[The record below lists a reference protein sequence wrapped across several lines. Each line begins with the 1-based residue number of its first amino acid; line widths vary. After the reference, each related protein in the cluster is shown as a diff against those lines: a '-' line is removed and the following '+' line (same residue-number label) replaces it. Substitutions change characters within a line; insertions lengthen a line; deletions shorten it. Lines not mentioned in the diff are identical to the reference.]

1 MLILF
6 PVCFDNWEFIENLI
20 KINLIVID
28 EKQKELDEKEKFRL
42 IYTLYQGESWIGN
55 ANNDWEGIKYKM
67 NSCFNS
73 KINFVKLFYVF
84 STENFNRSSEEVNYL
99 MELFMKWFKKAKS
112 KYDSENIKVLFS
124 SQKEFLKPEIVK
136 AIDELEEATKDN
148 TGLVVNFCLSYGGRQ
163 EIVDAT
169 KKIATAVL
177 ENKLNIND
185 INEELFKKYLYN
197 DLPDV
202 DFLIRTSGEN
212 RVSNFM
218 LWQISYAEMYFPK
231 VYFPDFTPKCL
242 EEAIEEY
249 EKRDRR
255 FGNVK

>member
-1 MLILF
+1 MTKVNHIG
-6 PVCFDNWEFIENLI
+6 I
-20 KINLIVID
+20 IVD
-28 EKQKELDEKEKFRL
+28 GNGRWAKEKGKSRSEGHKAGAE
-42 IYTLYQGESWIGN
+42 TLEKIILYISKENI
-55 ANNDWEGIKYKM
+55 ANYL
-67 NSCFNS
+67 S
-73 KINFVKLFYVF
+73 LYVF
-84 STENFNRSSEEVNYL
+84 STENFSRSPEEVNYL
-99 MELFMKWFKKAKS
+99 MELFMKWFKKS
-112 KYDSENIKVLFS
+112 KEKYKDANIKVLFS

>member
-1 MLILF
+1 MTKVNHIG
-6 PVCFDNWEFIENLI
+6 I
-20 KINLIVID
+20 IVD
-28 EKQKELDEKEKFRL
+28 GNGRWAKEKGKSRSEGHKAGAE
-42 IYTLYQGESWIGN
+42 TLEKIILYISKENI
-55 ANNDWEGIKYKM
+55 ANYL
-67 NSCFNS
+67 S
-73 KINFVKLFYVF
+73 LYVF
-84 STENFNRSSEEVNYL
+84 STENFSRSPEEVNYL
-99 MELFMKWFKKAKS
+99 MELFMKWFKKCKE
-112 KYDSENIKVLFS
+112 KYKDANIKVLFS

-169 KKIATAVL
+169 KKVATAVL

>member
-1 MLILF
+1 MTKVNHIG
-6 PVCFDNWEFIENLI
+6 I
-20 KINLIVID
+20 IVD
-28 EKQKELDEKEKFRL
+28 GNGRWAKEKGKSRSEGHKAGAE
-42 IYTLYQGESWIGN
+42 TLEKIILYISKENI
-55 ANNDWEGIKYKM
+55 ANYL
-67 NSCFNS
+67 S
-73 KINFVKLFYVF
+73 LYVF
-84 STENFNRSSEEVNYL
+84 STENFSRSPEEVNYL
-99 MELFMKWFKKAKS
+99 MELFMKWFKKCKE
-112 KYDSENIKVLFS
+112 KYKDANIKVLFS

-249 EKRDRR
+249 DKRDRR

>member
-1 MLILF
+1 MT
-6 PVCFDNWEFIENLI
+6 
-20 KINLIVID
+20 KINHIGIIVD
-28 EKQKELDEKEKFRL
+28 GNGRWAKEKGKSRSEGHKAGAE
-42 IYTLYQGESWIGN
+42 TLEKIILYISKEKI
-55 ANNDWEGIKYKM
+55 ANYL
-67 NSCFNS
+67 S
-73 KINFVKLFYVF
+73 LYVF
-84 STENFNRSSEEVNYL
+84 STENFSRSPEEVNYL
-99 MELFMKWFKKAKS
+99 MELFMKWFKKCKE
-112 KYDSENIKVLFS
+112 KYKNANIKVLFS

-136 AIDELEEATKDN
+136 AIDELEDATKDN

-242 EEAIEEY
+242 EEAVEEY

-255 FGNVK
+255 FGNIK

>member
-1 MLILF
+1 MTKVNHIG
-6 PVCFDNWEFIENLI
+6 I
-20 KINLIVID
+20 IVD
-28 EKQKELDEKEKFRL
+28 GNGRWAKEKGKSRSEGHKAGAE
-42 IYTLYQGESWIGN
+42 TLEKIILYISKENI
-55 ANNDWEGIKYKM
+55 ANYL
-67 NSCFNS
+67 S
-73 KINFVKLFYVF
+73 LYVF
-84 STENFNRSSEEVNYL
+84 STENFSRSPEEVNYL
-99 MELFMKWFKKAKS
+99 MELFMKWFKKCKE
-112 KYDSENIKVLFS
+112 KYKDANIKVLFS

-185 INEELFKKYLYN
+185 INELFKKYLYN

>member
-1 MLILF
+1 MTKVNHIG
-6 PVCFDNWEFIENLI
+6 I
-20 KINLIVID
+20 IVD
-28 EKQKELDEKEKFRL
+28 GNGRWAKEKGKSRSKGHKAGAE
-42 IYTLYQGESWIGN
+42 TLEKIILYISKENI
-55 ANNDWEGIKYKM
+55 ANYL
-67 NSCFNS
+67 S
-73 KINFVKLFYVF
+73 LYVF
-84 STENFNRSSEEVNYL
+84 STENFSRSPEEVNYL
-99 MELFMKWFKKAKS
+99 MELFMKWFKKCKE
-112 KYDSENIKVLFS
+112 KYKDANIKVLFS

-169 KKIATAVL
+169 KKIATGVL

>member
-1 MLILF
+1 MT
-6 PVCFDNWEFIENLI
+6 
-20 KINLIVID
+20 KINHIGIIVD
-28 EKQKELDEKEKFRL
+28 GNGRWAKEKGKSRSEGHKAGAEAL
-42 IYTLYQGESWIGN
+42 EKIILYINKESI
-55 ANNDWEGIKYKM
+55 ANYL
-67 NSCFNS
+67 S
-73 KINFVKLFYVF
+73 LYVF
-84 STENFNRSSEEVNYL
+84 STENFSRSPEEVNYL
-99 MELFMKWFKKAKS
+99 MELFMKWFKKCKE
-112 KYDSENIKVLFS
+112 KYKNANIKVLFS
-124 SQKEFLKPEIVK
+124 SQKEFLKSEIVK

-255 FGNVK
+255 FGNIK